1 MDCRR
6 GYLYSLNV
14 QAAQTNPIG
23 LLHSFLFFYD
33 NLYAYTS
40 IKDQGKETNYYF
52 VCHYT
57 TRIHHS
63 TGDQNALNSEDIF
76 RGMRSSI

>member
-23 LLHSFLFFYD
+23 LLHSFLFFMTTFTHTQVSKTREKKPII
-33 NLYAYTS
+33 TS
-40 IKDQGKETNYYF
+40 F
-52 VCHYT
+52 VIIRPVLIIRPVIRT
-57 TRIHHS
+57 
-63 TGDQNALNSEDIF
+63 L
-76 RGMRSSI
+76 